1 MKSPLVQLHPS
12 EFTLLRNFIG
22 TDYGIVINEDM
33 DYFLESQLCG
43 LLPELGCKDYRELYQ
58 LIKTNKTPELRTK
71 IITAITIYDTKWF
84 DNENIWRAL
93 KDVLLPQYID
103 ALRSGK
109 KDKIVIWS
117 AAASTGQEPYSV
129 AMLVDEAVYKEPKI
143 RREQFIILASDI
155 SPSALFMAVSGR
167 YPEYLMTKGYVYNF
181 KDKFFTT
188 LAGISE
194 INPDIKRMV
203 TFFQANVA
211 QDLSKIPNCDL
222 ILFRNVEKYLK
233 TEHINRIYKKLFSIL
248 QPNGHLFLGDN
259 ESINDYS
266 IGYIMVEDKIYH
278 KSG

>member
-1 MKSPLVQLHPS
+1 MKSPQVQLHPS
-12 EFTLLRNFIG
+12 EFTLLRDFIG
-22 TDYGIVINEDM
+22 SEYGIVINEEM

-43 LLPELGCKDYRELYQ
+43 LLTELGCKNYRELYQ
-58 LIKTNKTPELRTK
+58 LIKTNKTTEIRDK
-71 IITAITIYDTKWF
+71 IIIAITMYDTKWF
-84 DNENIWRAL
+84 DNENIWKAL
-93 KDVLLPQYID
+93 KEVLLPQYID

-143 RREQFIILASDI
+143 RREQFVIMASDI
-155 SPSALFMAVSGR
+155 SPGALFMAVSGR

-181 KDKFFTT
+181 KEKFFTT

-194 INPDIKRMV
+194 ISPNIKRMV

-222 ILFRNVEKYLK
+222 ILFRNVAQYLK
-233 TEHINRIYKKLFSIL
+233 TDYMNRIYKKLFSIL
-248 QPNGHLFLGDN
+248 MPNGHLFLGDS

-266 IGYIMVEDKIYH
+266 IGYIMVEEKIYH